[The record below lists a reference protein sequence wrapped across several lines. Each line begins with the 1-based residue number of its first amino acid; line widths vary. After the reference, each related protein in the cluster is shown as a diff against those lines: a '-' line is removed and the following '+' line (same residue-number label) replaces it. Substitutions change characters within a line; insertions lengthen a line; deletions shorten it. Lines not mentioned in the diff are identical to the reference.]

1 MDVFKL
7 SIWIAQ
13 VSAIC
18 NFWLWI
24 PIRKVSPS
32 AYELTDVVSVNCIRL
47 SLVSVATW
55 MDFFFSHILFP
66 SYRKESLCCVNTCT
80 CRGWARRGGEMCGM
94 HMS

>member
-55 MDFFFSHILFP
+55 MDFFFFP
-66 SYRKESLCCVNTCT
+66 YSVPQLPKGVSLLC
-80 CRGWARRGGEMCGM
+80 EYL
-94 HMS
+94 HL